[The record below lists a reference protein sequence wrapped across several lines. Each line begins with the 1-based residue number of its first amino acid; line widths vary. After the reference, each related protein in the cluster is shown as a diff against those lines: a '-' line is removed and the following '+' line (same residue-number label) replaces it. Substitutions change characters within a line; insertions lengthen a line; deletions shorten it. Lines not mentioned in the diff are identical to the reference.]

1 MMIPSSDDAQRAAA
15 PARAR
20 QGIIGGEQLDAA
32 TQVKRFDFGSINEQ
46 NAASHDNLGRRR
58 PAAAVGALS
67 TEEAAAQVL
76 AQAQAQRAQ
85 LEEAFRNG
93 YQAGY
98 EVAQRESASAF
109 DEFRAQQA
117 AELSQQLDAIAQ
129 RFDAIGARYA
139 AQLDSIERTLA
150 TEVIDLAITLARQTV
165 RSAITLRP
173 DSILAVVQEALEA
186 LVDEHA
192 RPTVHLHP
200 DDLQAV
206 AAHLGDALAARGGT
220 IVADAS
226 LSPGDCRVRTPACTV
241 DASVAKRW
249 QRALAAIGRNEE
261 WSA

>member
-1 MMIPSSDDAQRAAA
+1 MTMHSSDDAQRAAA

-20 QGIIGGEQLDAA
+20 QGIIAGEQLDATA
-32 TQVKRFDFGSINEQ
+32 QVKRFDFGSINEQ

-58 PAAAVGALS
+58 PAAAVGAMS
-67 TEEAAAQVL
+67 AEEAAAQAL
-76 AQAQAQRAQ
+76 AQAQAHRAQ

-98 EVAQRESASAF
+98 EVAQRESTSAF
-109 DEFRAQQA
+109 EEFRAQQS
-117 AELSQQLDAIAQ
+117 AELSQQLESIAQ
-129 RFDAIGARYA
+129 RFDAIGTSYV

-165 RSAITLRP
+165 RSAVALRP

-186 LVDEHA
+186 LVDEQA

-206 AAHLGDALAARGGT
+206 AAHLGDVLAARGGT
-220 IVADAS
+220 LVADAS

-241 DASVAKRW
+241 DATVAKRW

-261 WSA
+261 LNA